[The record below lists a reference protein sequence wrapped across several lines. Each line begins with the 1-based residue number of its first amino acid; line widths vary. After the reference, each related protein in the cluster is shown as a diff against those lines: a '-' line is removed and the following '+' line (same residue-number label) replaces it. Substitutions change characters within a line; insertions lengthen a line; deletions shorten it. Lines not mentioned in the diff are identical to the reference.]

1 MSRNEMNEP
10 KSQAR
15 EPETTDV
22 NPKQPS
28 ADWVRGKTRIS
39 YHQVIDK
46 DGTVRVIQEIEGG
59 EWVQLKRLAEDTET
73 TAAERIP
80 SNVRLAYEKFTR
92 DMKAGESVATRTL
105 TDGTKLQVRLSQPDA
120 LVLNI
125 EVPGF
130 EQLPSSAQRELQELA
145 SRELAGRCLPEVGT
159 IEKVPV
165 ACRLSGDAMSR
176 AATIES
182 SYGRRRIA
190 REG

>member
-1 MSRNEMNEP
+1 MNEP